1 MSFVRTYL
9 PEQGMTV
16 RIDVNE
22 GSVALF
28 GSNKIQMPNEAFYDF
43 MLSNNRRDIFVT
55 KSTFGIDTPAETKR
69 EITNFTNITVY
80 ISIQGQGIS
89 NNFTF
94 NTTVGDTT
102 TGIMIRTCYINNY
115 LSVFMMTDA

>member
-80 ISIQGQGIS
+80 ISIQGQGVS
-89 NNFTF
+89 NSFTF
-94 NTTVGDTT
+94 NTTVGDTS
-102 TGIMIRTCYINNY
+102 TGIMISTC
-115 LSVFMMTDA
+115 